1 MAGDTSGRDAPQA
14 PPASRTPD
22 AYLILLALALLAFVA
37 TLVVTPGRFAVAEGA
52 NGRSQ
57 VVAGSYEAADAPRP
71 APLLFGD
78 AEQAGLVGFLF
89 EGLVSGDRNGAAV
102 GLMAFLLMT
111 GGAFGVVMRTGA
123 MERALHAAL
132 YDRAGQPR
140 LGNDALPAILFV
152 AFSLGGAVFGMGEEA
167 IVFVLIVAPAL
178 VRSGYDSI
186 TAIVCTYAATQ
197 VGFSTSWMNPF
208 SLVIAQGIADL
219 PILSGLPFRMACW
232 SVFTATG
239 AIFVWRY
246 ARGVRLAPTSSLAF
260 TSDARIRAEAQGA
273 EIDGRLSPGDWI
285 VLASVV
291 ATIGWMAWGVTTQ
304 GYFLPEIAGQFLVLG
319 MAAGLTARLFGLNAL
334 TGSDLMEAFRQ
345 GAMQMV
351 PAALVVAAA
360 KGIVAMLG
368 GDDPDAFT
376 VLNTGLNAAAGFTAL
391 LPEWATAWGM
401 LAVQSVLNL
410 AIVSGSGQAAL
421 TMPLMAP
428 LADLSGVTRQ
438 TAVLA
443 FQFGDGFT
451 NMMTPASAA
460 LMGCLAA
467 ARLDWVTWMR
477 FVWKPLLVLLAMAS
491 ATVLIAHAIGY
502 S

>member
-1 MAGDTSGRDAPQA
+1 MANETAGPPSA
-14 PPASRTPD
+14 PPSRTPD
-22 AYLILLALALLAFVA
+22 AYLILLALALIAFAA
-37 TLVVTPGRFAVAEGA
+37 TWIVTPGRFAVAEGA

-57 VVAGSYEAADAPRP
+57 VVAGSFEPAEGPRP

-78 AEQAGLVGFLF
+78 EEQAGLVGFLF

-102 GLMAFLLMT
+102 GLMAFLLIT

-123 MERALHAAL
+123 IERALHAAL
-132 YDRAGQPR
+132 YDEAGQPKP
-140 LGNDALPAILFV
+140 GNDALPAVLFV

-167 IVFVLIVAPAL
+167 IVFVLIVTPAL

-197 VGFSTSWMNPF
+197 IGFSTSWMNPF

-219 PILSGLPFRMACW
+219 PILSGLGFRAACW
-232 SVFTATG
+232 AVFTAAG
-239 AIFVWRY
+239 AVFVWRY
-246 ARGVRLAPTSSLAF
+246 ARRVRLAPHASLAHA
-260 TSDARIRAEAQGA
+260 SDAATREQAQA
-273 EIDGRLSPGDWI
+273 TLIDTRLGPGDWI
-285 VLASVV
+285 VLGSVV
-291 ATIGWMAWGVTTQ
+291 AGIGWMGWGVTTQ
-304 GYFLPEIAGQFLVLG
+304 GYFLPEIAGQFLVMG
-319 MAAGLTARLFGLNAL
+319 AVAGLAARLFRLNGL
-334 TGSDLMEAFRQ
+334 TGNDLMEAFRQ

-376 VLNTGLNAAAGFTAL
+376 VLNTALNGAAQFTAV

-401 LAVQSVLNL
+401 LVVQSVLNL

-467 ARLDWVTWMR
+467 ARLDWLTWIR
-477 FVWKPLLVLLAMAS
+477 FVWKPLLVVMAMAS
-491 ATVLIAHAIGY
+491 AAVLIAHAIGY